1 MQAMALGDVG
11 PGSDCGG
18 CWNTVYHLPSS
29 SFHSLL
35 VDPLSPL
42 SQKGFAG
49 AAALEVACVNGE
61 RRQGSSLQATEP
73 LPSFPS
79 GRPVG
84 RNPRVL

>member
-1 MQAMALGDVG
+1 MWVLGATVEAAGALFITFRPPASVA
-11 PGSDCGG
+11 
-18 CWNTVYHLPSS
+18 Y
-29 SFHSLL
+29 SLTHFL
-35 VDPLSPL
+35 PL

-49 AAALEVACVNGE
+49 AAALEVACINGE

-73 LPSFPS
+73 RPSFPS